1 MSNIK
6 KGGINKAEISINKSK
21 QNVFGIAQNNSKSI
35 SCIERC
41 THAHALQEYRIYQT
55 GLNAASCI

>member
-1 MSNIK
+1 M
-6 KGGINKAEISINKSK
+6 AEISINKSK
-21 QNVFGIAQNNSKSI
+21 QNLFGIAQNNSKSI

-41 THAHALQEYRIYQT
+41 THAYALQEYKIYQT